1 MGSIHDAPP
10 LLAVR
15 EWDMGDG
22 ATVEVWVAGLA
33 WWTADA
39 LETHVVSVTD
49 AYGEDIR
56 YLLKR
61 SHRANWPHEALAS
74 EWERTQARAAGRDA
88 PEADLLPFVP
98 VGVGR

>member
-1 MGSIHDAPP
+1 MGSIHDAAP

-15 EWDMGDG
+15 EWDLDED
-22 ATVEVWVAGLA
+22 TTTEVWVTGYA
-33 WWTADA
+33 WWSADA

-49 AYGEDIR
+49 AQGEDLR
-56 YLLKR
+56 WLLRRDHK
-61 SHRANWPHEALAS
+61 AAWPHEALAD
-74 EWERTQARAAGRDA
+74 EWERTQARAAGKDA